1 MSATLR
7 GVLSIDEGSTGT
19 RAAVVTSDG
28 ASGPSFYQPIAVL
41 HPDPLRVE
49 QDADELWRRTL
60 DVARQAVRWA
70 GDNAVEITGV
80 ALCTQRA
87 TAVLWDRETGRP
99 LAPAVVWQDRRYA
112 AELAELAA
120 EWDPVQLAR
129 TGRPVGTRSPFFW
142 AARQIEQNPQVAAAA
157 ADGRLLFGPIDTWL
171 SWNLNGGTRHG
182 VATSNAA
189 ALGGYLLREHRW
201 DAEWLA
207 AVGCPAQ
214 LAPELVDDD
223 GDFGWTD
230 PDVLGVR
237 VPIAAAMGD
246 QHASLIALGALEA
259 GQGMCMH
266 GTGTFVGA
274 LTGDE
279 PADAATATAGVLAL
293 PGWRSGGRTRF
304 SLEAYTSTT
313 GSALRWLVEDL
324 QLFDSAEQVGA
335 LAGEHPRERET
346 WFVPTLA
353 GLRTPVAEP
362 GARASLTGLSLATT
376 RAGIARAVLEGIA
389 HSVCDTV
396 DGVRSA
402 MPAGHELTRLRVGG
416 GLAASDALLQ
426 SQADL
431 AGVAIERAAD
441 SATASLRGVAYL
453 AGVRLGLWDSL
464 GEALHAL
471 PAGRAF
477 EPAIGEDERQELRA
491 QWGRV
496 LRKSLPEEGTTC

>member
-1 MSATLR
+1 MSGTRR
-7 GVLSIDEGSTGT
+7 GVLAIDEGSTGT
-19 RAAVVTSDG
+19 RAAVVTADG
-28 ASGPSFYQPIAVL
+28 ASGQSFYQPIAVL

-49 QDADELWRRTL
+49 QDAGELWRRTL
-60 DVARQAVRWA
+60 EVAQQAVRWA
-70 GDNAVEITGV
+70 GDNAVEIIGV

-87 TAVLWDRETGRP
+87 TAVLWERETGRP

-112 AELAELAA
+112 AELEELAA
-120 EWDPVQLAR
+120 RWDPVLLAR
-129 TGRPVGTRSPFFW
+129 TGRPVGSRSPFLW

-171 SWNLNGGTRHG
+171 SWNLNGGTKHG

-189 ALGGYLLREHRW
+189 ALGGYRLRDHAW
-201 DAEWLA
+201 DAGWLD
-207 AVGCPAQ
+207 AVGCPVD
-214 LAPELVDDD
+214 LAPPLVDDD

-230 PDVLGVR
+230 PGVLGVR

-259 GQGMCMH
+259 GQGMCVH

-279 PADAATATAGVLAL
+279 PADATSLADGVLAL

-304 SLEAYTSTT
+304 SLEAYTATT

-324 QLFDSAEQVGA
+324 QLFDSAEQVSE
-335 LAGEHPRERET
+335 LAGKYPREREM

-353 GLRTPVAEP
+353 GLRTPIAAP
-362 GARASLTGLSLATT
+362 GARACLTGLSLATS

-396 DGVRSA
+396 DGICAAVPS
-402 MPAGHELTRLRVGG
+402 GLTRLRVGG

-431 AGVAIERAAD
+431 SGIAIERAAD

-453 AGVRLGLWDSL
+453 AGVRLGLWGSL
-464 GEALHAL
+464 DEALHAL

-496 LRKSLPEEGTTC
+496 LRKSLPEEGKKC